1 MSAVLSIRPIKALPA
16 ELQCGA
22 RNGALG
28 ADVLADVGHGGRLSL
43 TTARA
48 WNALYVAMAADGF
61 TGDRALT
68 FTPGGT
74 YRTLAAQ
81 EWVFGQRY
89 EITDQT
95 ARVRDGDRF
104 YLGSWWRIKRNAL
117 GRDRFEGVAAPGNS
131 NHGLGLAVD
140 TALGA
145 SPATATSITPALPW
159 LVEHAHEF
167 GFSWELQREPW
178 HLRYVEGP
186 DLPPRV
192 LAIEAWLAAQ
202 VQP

>member
-1 MSAVLSIRPIKALPA
+1 MSAALSIRPIKALPA

-48 WNALYVAMAADGF
+48 WNAMFVAMSADGF

-74 YRTLAAQ
+74 YRPLAAQ

-95 ARVRDGDRF
+95 ARKESGDRF
-104 YLGSWWRIKRNAL
+104 YLGSWWRIKRNRL
-117 GRDRFEGVAAPGNS
+117 GRPAFAPVAVPGTS
-131 NHGLGLAVD
+131 NHGLGIAVD

-145 SPATATSITPALPW
+145 SPATATSISPALWW
-159 LVEHAHEF
+159 LNDHAHEF
-167 GFSWELQREPW
+167 GFSWELASEPW

>member
-1 MSAVLSIRPIKALPA
+1 MTLSIRPVKALPA

-22 RNGALG
+22 RNGSLG
-28 ADVLADVGHGGRLSL
+28 ADVLADIGHGGRLAL
-43 TTARA
+43 TVARA

-74 YRTLAAQ
+74 YRTLAQQ
-81 EWVFGQRY
+81 EALFAQRY

-95 ARVRDGDRF
+95 ARVRSGDRF
-104 YLGSWWRIKRNAL
+104 YAGSWWRIKRNAL
-117 GRDRFEGVAAPGNS
+117 GRDRFSPAASPGTS

-145 SPATATSITPALPW
+145 TPAAATSITPALPW

-167 GFSWELQREPW
+167 GFSWEVASEPW

-186 DLPPRV
+186 DLPARV
-192 LAIEAWLAAQ
+192 LSIEAWFAGQ
-202 VQP
+202 VLP